1 MDNKMKYHPYLIGR
15 DSIVIPQAI
24 VPHPDY
30 PHGHTIADVEIK
42 FEDSDEMNCMLE
54 AILAGD

>member
-1 MDNKMKYHPYLIGR
+1 MKYHPYLIGR

-30 PHGHTIADVEIK
+30 PHGHTFAEVEIK
-42 FEDSDEMNCMLE
+42 FESADEMNCMIE
-54 AILAGD
+54 AILVDQL